1 MPCSRNEARP
11 VGEGGF
17 TLIEVLVAVVIVGI
31 LASIAYPSYVESVRR
46 AKRGE
51 GKAAMMQIL
60 QAQERY
66 YSQQNTYVAYS
77 VSAPKGFKN
86 YSSDNPDSSAY
97 ELSADACAGETI
109 RDCVTVTAKPRFYDP
124 VCGSL
129 SQSSNGLRS
138 PADPVCWR

>member
-1 MPCSRNEARP
+1 MSCSRNEARRARAW
-11 VGEGGF
+11 GF
-17 TLIEVLVAVVIVGI
+17 TLIELLVAVVIVGI

-51 GKAAMMQIL
+51 GKAALMQSL
-60 QAQERY
+60 QAQERF

-77 VSAPKGFKN
+77 APAPKGFKN
-86 YSSDNPDSSAY
+86 YSNDNPDNSAY
-97 ELSADACAGETI
+97 ELSADACAGEAI
-109 RDCVTVTAKPRFYDP
+109 RDCVKVTAKPRFDDP

-138 PADPVCWR
+138 PANPVCWR